1 MSPLKTT
8 DRIIMASFSDLSSA
22 KGLKELDTFLL
33 TKSYITGYQASR
45 DDLAVFGAMA
55 SAPSAKEYPH
65 AARWY
70 NHIKALLGE
79 SFPGEGKGV
88 GLAGGSSGSAAAAP
102 AKMEVSDS
110 DSDSDSDD
118 MDLFGEMTEEEKAA
132 QEKKKKAIE
141 EAKKRAASK
150 EKKCK
155 SLIVMDIKP
164 WDDET
169 DLGEMEKYI
178 RDIKYDGLLWGS
190 SKLTA
195 FAFGLK
201 KLQMTAVIEDTKIQS
216 FDEIIEKDILKMDE
230 DEEVQSD
237 FVQSVD
243 ILSFNK
249 IG

>member
-1 MSPLKTT
+1 MV
-8 DRIIMASFSDLSSA
+8 SFADLSSS
-22 KGLKELDTFLL
+22 KGLKELDEYLL
-33 TKSYITGYQASR
+33 TRSYITGYQASR
-45 DDLAVFGAMA
+45 DDLAVFGAM
-55 SAPSAKEYPH
+55 SSGPSAKEYPH
-65 AARWY
+65 AARWFA
-70 NHIKALLGE
+70 HIKALLGE

-88 GLAGGSSGSAAAAP
+88 GLAGASAGGAAPAAAAT
-102 AKMEVSDS
+102 MDVDS
-110 DSDSDSDD
+110 DSDSSDDDDD

-132 QEKKKKAIE
+132 KEKKRVAIE

-155 SLIVMDIKP
+155 SLIIMDIKP

-178 RDIKYDGLLWGS
+178 RAITYDGLLWGS

>member
-1 MSPLKTT
+1 MTS
-8 DRIIMASFSDLSSA
+8 
-22 KGLKELDTFLL
+22 G
-33 TKSYITGYQASR
+33 
-45 DDLAVFGAMA
+45 
-55 SAPSAKEYPH
+55 PSAKEYPH

-70 NHIKALLGE
+70 THIKALLGE

-88 GLAGGSSGSAAAAP
+88 GLAGASAAAAAP
-102 AKMEVSDS
+102 AAKMDVDSDS

-169 DLGEMEKYI
+169 DLNEMEKYI
-178 RDIKYDGLLWGS
+178 RGITYDGLLWGS

-237 FVQSVD
+237 YVQSVD

>member
-1 MSPLKTT
+1 MV
-8 DRIIMASFSDLSSA
+8 SFADLSSS
-22 KGLKELDTFLL
+22 KGLKELDEYLL
-33 TKSYITGYQASR
+33 TRSYITGYQASR
-45 DDLAVFGAMA
+45 DDLAVFGAMT
-55 SAPSAKEYPH
+55 SGPSAKEYPH

-70 NHIKALLGE
+70 THIKALLGE

-88 GLAGGSSGSAAAAP
+88 GLAGASAAAAAP
-102 AKMEVSDS
+102 AAKMDVDSDS

-169 DLGEMEKYI
+169 DLNEMEKYI
-178 RDIKYDGLLWGS
+178 RGITYDGLLWGS

-237 FVQSVD
+237 YVQSVD